1 MLDKQQ
7 YRDLLPLV
15 NDKAI
20 MELLEVYAKARIE
33 LRRDQLETSKD
44 LQRISEIQG
53 ALAEL
58 RRIKTLRDEVI
69 EGAKKWTLSQSTI
82 ITT

>member
-1 MLDKQQ
+1 MDKQQ

-33 LRRDQLETSKD
+33 LRRDQLKTSKD

-58 RRIKTLRDEVI
+58 RRIKKLRDEVI
-69 EGAKKWTLSQSTI
+69 EGAK
-82 ITT
+82 

>member
-1 MLDKQQ
+1 MDKQQ

-44 LQRISEIQG
+44 LQRISEI
-53 ALAEL
+53 
-58 RRIKTLRDEVI
+58 
-69 EGAKKWTLSQSTI
+69 
-82 ITT
+82 

>member
-1 MLDKQQ
+1 MDKQQ